1 MRMTIKEDGWISL
14 GVIFLI
20 STAIAFGFIGRQVFS
35 ANWGIIDDHA
45 IFSFLGPDLRLP
57 LADFFHVLLTKT
69 EVGDLNYG
77 RFRPSYYFFTLLETV
92 IWGANVHLWYLART
106 LWFAT
111 FIASL
116 WWLLSKFV
124 RIWLGAALLL
134 PILFLPFWAG
144 VWARLGPSEIYGTL
158 ALAFMLFG
166 IYATVH
172 SKDEGTR
179 KWAAALITFAALLLI
194 GSKETFIPLAGAA
207 VATLMFVGFTRRI
220 PIWIAVSFLLVI
232 CLYAVGIV
240 FVIQRSVLAVGED
253 FYARTI
259 DMRQLVGIALHT
271 LSKVVFGSGL
281 AFAYA
286 ATIFLFGY
294 WTRRTN
300 RDLRDWMRSSCV
312 IVVIFIFMAAV
323 YFSQQ
328 VAYQGELPL
337 RTRYDFPALLF
348 VPFAYDVLI
357 CYVFYQ
363 LRFYLHPRATD
374 YISIFL
380 ALAIFVTYVPMFVKF
395 RARALPQAVSV
406 NIEKTNIFFNEISV
420 LAARAKQSPRNPI
433 ILEAYDAD
441 SYEALTSIWS
451 YVRALGVVNPISVR
465 SHAAENSKAVLAD
478 RLEQRI
484 KLLENEGDGQFI
496 PLSKSLAS
504 PASGCISVGINGAGS
519 GACAA
524 FEVRT

>member
-1 MRMTIKEDGWISL
+1 MRIAIKEDGWISL
-14 GVIFLI
+14 GVIFLL

-35 ANWGIIDDHA
+35 ANWGVIDDHA
-45 IFSFLGPDLRLP
+45 IFLFLGTDLRLP
-57 LADFFHVLLTKT
+57 LADFFHTLLTKT
-69 EVGDLNYG
+69 EVGNLNYG

-116 WWLLSKFV
+116 WWLLNKFV

-144 VWARLGPSEIYGTL
+144 IWARLGPSEIYGTL

-166 IYATVH
+166 IYAAVY
-172 SKDEGTR
+172 SKDESKR
-179 KWAAALITFAALLLI
+179 KWAAALITFAAVLLV

-207 VATLMFVGFTRRI
+207 VATLIFVGFTRRI
-220 PIWIAVSFLLVI
+220 PIWMAVFFLLVI
-232 CLYAVGIV
+232 CLYAAGIV

-259 DMRQLVGIALHT
+259 DMRQLAGIAWHA
-271 LSKVVFGSGL
+271 LSKAVFGSGL

-286 ATIFLFGY
+286 VTIFLFGY
-294 WTRRTN
+294 WARRTN

-328 VAYQGELPL
+328 VTYQGELPL

-348 VPFAYDVLI
+348 VPFGYDVLI

-363 LRFYLHPRATD
+363 LRSYLHSRATN
-374 YISIFL
+374 YISLLL
-380 ALAIFVTYVPMFVKF
+380 ALAIFVTYMPKFVRF
-395 RARALPQAVSV
+395 QAEALPRAVSV
-406 NIEKTNIFFNEISV
+406 NIEKTNIFFNEISALV
-420 LAARAKQSPRNPI
+420 ARAKQSPRDPI

-441 SYEALTSIWS
+441 SYEALTSIRN
-451 YVRALGVVNPISVR
+451 YVRAFGAINPVSVR
-465 SHAAENSKAVLAD
+465 SHATENSKAALAD

-484 KLLENEGDGQFI
+484 KSLENEDDGQFV

-504 PASGCISVGINGAGS
+504 PESGCISVGINGAAS

-524 FEVRT
+524 FEVRA